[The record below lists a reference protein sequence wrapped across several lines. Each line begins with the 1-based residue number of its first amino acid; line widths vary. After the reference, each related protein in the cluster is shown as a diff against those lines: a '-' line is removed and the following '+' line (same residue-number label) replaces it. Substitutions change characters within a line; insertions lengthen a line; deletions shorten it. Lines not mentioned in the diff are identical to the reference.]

1 MSNDKECL
9 MSQTLHMDLVSRT
22 LDVKCLK
29 LNLDH
34 CNRVI
39 NCKGIFLVVFSGISF
54 SVFVKVLLGTKGN
67 KYGET
72 FSIT

>member
-22 LDVKCLK
+22 LDVK

-67 KYGET
+67 ILHHMIDI
-72 FSIT
+72 F